1 MNEELE
7 QHPSHTSPFDAIRH
21 TTAVDQEYW
30 TARDLSYVEF
40 SSSIQHSNHM
50 NCSLDFR
57 IFSNV
62 QVF

>member
-7 QHPSHTSPFDAIRH
+7 QHPSHTSPSDAIRH
-21 TTAVDQEYW
+21 TTAEGQKYW
-30 TARDLSYVEF
+30 TARDLSYMEL
-40 SSSIQHSNHM
+40 SSSIQPSNHM